1 MFKTLRLFVYA
12 LLLAAGPL
20 GAQDYIPEELEGWQ
34 QWVLKDK
41 AYRNCPFLY
50 NGTPTNPADFLCAWP
65 GELQLE
71 ASAGGAR
78 FSQSWT
84 VLEEDQWIALPG
96 STAHW
101 PDQVTANGR
110 AVTVTAR
117 NGAPSVR
124 LAPGSWRLAGRFE
137 WDERPD
143 VLRIPPESGLLSLIV
158 DGQPVARPEFD
169 GGRVFLGTRTA
180 DTRTADSVRAV
191 VYRLVIDDV
200 PTRLV
205 TRVRID
211 VSGSVREEAFGPLLP
226 EGFVPL
232 DLQSRIPAKFEPDGT
247 LHLQVRP
254 GSWEIQLAARAPA
267 SLNEIPAPATGS
279 NLPDTEIWSY
289 RSNQRLRV
297 TAAGGVPPVDPAQ
310 ADVPGDWRSFPAF
323 RVTEDATLSITERS
337 RGVIAASNELALQ
350 RTLWLD
356 FDGADYSV
364 RDSITGRMRTDW
376 RLDMVPPFTLLSA
389 TEDGDNLLVT
399 KGPEEGQTGVE
410 IRTSDVRLATLG
422 RSETRGAMPATGWD
436 ARFAAV
442 DGTLNLPPGYKLVMA
457 PGVDRAIGSWT
468 DNWALLDFFLVLII
482 TIATWRLFGPAAGS
496 IALLALVLSFHEM
509 YAPTWLWLNLLVA
522 VALLRVA
529 PAGRLFQ
536 AVRSYQLLSAAAL
549 VLVLVPFI
557 AGQLRTA
564 IYPQLEP
571 QQDRFGLVDAE
582 IAYEQADE
590 AAGAMQVARPQ
601 VGALKPPE
609 TRETTKAPLEE
620 MVVMPRSSHQS
631 FARYAPNAIVQAGPG
646 IPSWRWNT
654 YQLKWSGPVDPGQE
668 VRLVVMPRWLVSVLR
683 FAAVGLSLMFA
694 AILAAEI
701 AQRRWTLPGGMVL
714 GRDMAAGSL
723 AMLALGATL
732 LAASPSADAQFPD
745 QDLLRQLEERL
756 LELPDCVPGC
766 AEIAA
771 ASVEVDTASVSM
783 ELSIHARQSVAVPLP
798 GAARGWRPVAVLV
811 DGAGDIQLRRNAYG
825 TLMILVP
832 EGRHRVSLR
841 GPVPAADSLEIE
853 FPAPPRVVTVD
864 SDGWLVAG
872 VKDRRLL
879 SGSLQLTRLQ
889 TGSDA
894 DEVRWEASRFPA
906 FARITRTIS
915 MDADWRVETRVQRV
929 APAQGALSLTVPLL
943 DGESIVSADFEVS
956 EGQVLVSMAPE
967 QSAVSWSSTL
977 PLESP
982 LRLQAPAGVPWTES
996 WHVVV
1001 GSIWNVTFDGVPESN
1016 TGNEA
1021 DSVRRAEFDPRA
1033 GEELV
1038 VTAERPEA
1046 SAGSTLAFDAVRLDM
1061 VPGNRSSDV
1070 TLQLAYRSTRGA
1082 QHVIQLPDAA
1092 QVTAVVIDGR
1102 EHSLR
1107 PEDNEL
1113 TVPILP
1119 GEHSIEVS
1127 WRASGGMGWHTQTP
1141 LVDLGAPAGNIELT
1155 MSRAG
1160 DRWLLATRGPRLG
1173 PAVLYWTELAVM
1185 LLFAVILGRVGLAPL
1200 STRHWLFLGLGFST
1214 FSWPALAV
1222 VTIWLLACGA
1232 REKFGSAGLKWWGFN
1247 VVQVVIGLLT
1257 VYALLSILAALP
1269 QGLLGTPDMH
1279 VTGHESHANLLS
1291 WFADRSTSALPRAA
1305 AFTVPMWIYK
1315 AIILV
1320 WALWLSFALVR
1331 WLPWVW
1337 KCFSSDGFWRK
1348 RADT

>member
-1 MFKTLRLFVYA
+1 MYKTLRLFVCA
-12 LLLAAGPL
+12 LLLVTGPL
-20 GAQDYIPEELEGWQ
+20 CAQDYIPEELEGWQ
-34 QWVLKDK
+34 QWVLKDR

-50 NGTPTNPADFLCAWP
+50 NAVPANPADFLCAWP
-65 GELQLE
+65 GELRLDVT
-71 ASAGGAR
+71 ADGAR
-78 FSQSWT
+78 FSQPWT
-84 VLEEDQWIALPG
+84 VLEQDQWIVLPG

-110 AVTVTAR
+110 AVAVTTR

-124 LAPGSWRLAGRFE
+124 LAPGSWRLAGRFV
-137 WDERPD
+137 WDDRPD
-143 VLRIPPESGLLSLIV
+143 ALSIPPESGLLSLTV
-158 DGQPVARPEFD
+158 DAQPVERPAVD
-169 GGRVFLGTRTA
+169 RGRVFLSTRTT
-180 DTRTADSVRAV
+180 DTRAADSVRAV
-191 VYRLVIDDV
+191 IHRLVLDDV

-205 TRVRID
+205 TRVRVD

-226 EGFVPL
+226 AGFVPL
-232 DLQSRIPAKFEPDGT
+232 DLRSPIPAKFEPDGT
-247 LHLQVRP
+247 LRLQVRP

-267 SLNEIPAPATGS
+267 ALDEISAPPAGS
-279 NLPDTEIWSY
+279 NLPDTEVWSY
-289 RSNQRLRV
+289 RSNERLRV
-297 TAAGGVPPVDPAQ
+297 TAPGGLPPVDPVQ
-310 ADVPGDWRSFPAF
+310 ADVPANWRSFPAF
-323 RVTEDATLSITERS
+323 RVMQDETLSITERS

-364 RDSITGRMRTDW
+364 RDNITGRMRTGW
-376 RLDMVPPFTLLSA
+376 RLDMVPPFSLLSA
-389 TEDGDNLLVT
+389 TEDGENLLIT
-399 KGPEEGQTGVE
+399 KGGEEGQTGVE
-410 IRTSDVRLATLG
+410 VRTSDVRLTTLG
-422 RSETRGAMPATGWD
+422 RSETRGAMPATGWA

-442 DGTLNLPPGYKLVMA
+442 DATLNLPPGYKLVMA
-457 PGVDRAIGSWT
+457 PGVDRAVGSWT

-482 TIATWRLFGPAAGS
+482 TIATWRLFGPAAGG
-496 IALLALVLSFHEM
+496 IALLALVLSFQEM
-509 YAPTWLWLNLLVA
+509 YAPTWLWLNLLIA

-536 AVRSYQLLSAAAL
+536 AVRGYQLLSAAAL
-549 VLVLVPFI
+549 VVVLVPFV

-571 QQDRFGLVDAE
+571 QHDRYGLVDVGTVF
-582 IAYEQADE
+582 EQADE
-590 AAGAMQVARPQ
+590 AAGAMRVAEPQ
-601 VGALKPPE
+601 VSALKPAE
-609 TRETTKAPLEE
+609 TRDVAKAPLEE
-620 MVVMPRSSHQS
+620 MVATRSAPRQS

-668 VRLVVMPRWLVSVLR
+668 VRLVVMPRWLVSTLR
-683 FAAVGLSLMFA
+683 FAAVALSLLFA
-694 AILAAEI
+694 GILAAEI
-701 AQRRWTLPGGMVL
+701 VQRRWTLPGGLVL
-714 GRDMAAGSL
+714 GRDSAAGSL
-723 AMLALGATL
+723 AVLAVGAL
-732 LAASPSADAQFPD
+732 LLTVSQPADAEIPD
-745 QDLLRQLEERL
+745 QELLRQLEERL

-771 ASVEVDTASVSM
+771 ASVEVDAASVRM
-783 ELSIHARQSVAVPLP
+783 ELSVHAREPIAVPLP
-798 GAARGWRPVAVLV
+798 GAERGWRPVAVLV
-811 DGAGDIQLRRNAYG
+811 DGGGDLQLRRNASG
-825 TLMILVP
+825 MLMILVP

-853 FPAPPRVVTVD
+853 FPAPPRVFTVD
-864 SDGWLVAG
+864 SEGWLVAG

-915 MDADWRVETRVQRV
+915 MDVDWRVQTRVERV

-943 DGESIVSADFEVS
+943 DGESIVSADFEVH
-956 EGQVLVSMAPE
+956 EGEVLVSMAPE
-967 QSAVSWSSTL
+967 QNALSWNSTL

-982 LRLQAPAGVPWTES
+982 LTLRAPDGVPWTES
-996 WHVVV
+996 WHLVV
-1001 GSIWNVTFDGVPESN
+1001 GSVWSVTFDGVPESN

-1033 GEELV
+1033 GEQLV
-1038 VTAERPEA
+1038 LTAARPEA

-1070 TLQLAYRSTRGA
+1070 RLQLAYRSTRGA

-1102 EHSLR
+1102 EQSLR
-1107 PEDNEL
+1107 PENNEL

-1119 GEHSIEVS
+1119 GEHDIEVS
-1127 WRASGGMGWHTQTP
+1127 WRAPGGMGWYTKTP
-1141 LVDLGAPAGNIELT
+1141 QVDLGAPAGNIELT
-1155 MSRAG
+1155 MARAS

-1185 LLFAVILGRVGLAPL
+1185 LLFALILGRVGLAPL

-1222 VTIWLLACGA
+1222 VTLWLLACGA
-1232 REKFGSAGLKWWGFN
+1232 REKFGSAGLNWWSFN

-1279 VTGHESHANLLS
+1279 VTGHESHANQLS
-1291 WFADRSTSALPRAA
+1291 WFADRSSSVLPRAA

-1348 RADT
+1348 QADA